1 VNRRHVR
8 SVTVGLAVM
17 LVTVAVLF
25 GWRAR
30 SSARDQAAPAAASG
44 SALFQSYCA
53 RCHTADELAGRL
65 RAAPDPAVRLRE
77 YEALLGSHGEAP
89 AADDRRIL
97 EYLASLGR

>member
-1 VNRRHVR
+1 MNRLHVR
-8 SVTVGLAVM
+8 SLTVGLVVL

-30 SSARDQAAPAAASG
+30 SGARDQAAPAAASG
-44 SALFQSYCA
+44 SALFHTYCA
-53 RCHTADELAGRL
+53 ACHTADDLAGRL

-77 YEALLGSHGEAP
+77 FEALLGSHGEAP